1 MSFTEHQA
9 RFRRLYREH
18 AAWQLLRADNAPHIL
33 AFVSDL
39 FREASEVPFGQARAA
54 LAAELARSREANT
67 WETDTP
73 AGTYLR
79 QWIQAGWLRELDDQ
93 LTRTDAC
100 EVALRFCRGLDQRET
115 HATASHL
122 RIVQDAVRDLAVA
135 LSPNADE
142 RIAILEARRL
152 QLELEIDE
160 LRAGIVRQLPEQEQS
175 ERIREVY
182 QLASVLTSDFR
193 RVEDEIRQLDQALRV
208 DMIESGGGRG
218 AVLSGLLE
226 KEQLLLSSE
235 AGRAF
240 EGFFELL
247 MDQNRGTELRE
258 QLNSI
263 LARPA
268 AGHLPPGQRRFLE
281 RLMRELGRESE
292 RVLNVRR
299 RTEESLRA
307 FVESGAHL
315 ENRAVDR
322 LLRELEQLAV
332 NFPHSEI
339 SLRAETALTLDSGS
353 ASIRTLDSM
362 QLRTPD
368 QQLDTSAV
376 ETHTNRREPNAA
388 MLQHLEAVKVMEVA
402 IELRDLLRATGP
414 QTIAGLTAARPINAG
429 LEELVACLRVARA
442 IDAPRLP
449 EQESIT
455 VNDRRRGA
463 ITATIPRYMLHADLF
478 SQKLEDLSL

>member
-1 MSFTEHQA
+1 MAGT
-9 RFRRLYREH
+9 RRLAT
-18 AAWQLLRADNAPHIL
+18 AARRQRAPYSRLLL

-39 FREASEVPFGQARAA
+39 FRESNEVPFGQARAA
-54 LAAELARSREANT
+54 LAAELARSREMNT

-93 LTRTDAC
+93 LTKTDAC
-100 EVALRFCRGLDQRET
+100 EVALRFSRGLDQRQT

-142 RIAILEARRL
+142 RIAILESRKL

-160 LRAGIVRQLPEQEQS
+160 LRAGIVRQLPEREQG
-175 ERIREVY
+175 ERMREVY
-182 QLASVLTSDFR
+182 QLASVLTNDFR
-193 RVEDEIRQLDQALRV
+193 RVEDEIRQLDQELRV

-247 MDQNRGTELRE
+247 MDQNRSTELRE

-263 LARPA
+263 LTQPA
-268 AGHLPPGQRRFLE
+268 ATQLPSGQRRFLE

-322 LLRELEQLAV
+322 LLRELEQLAITFPQNDV
-332 NFPHSEI
+332 NPRTGTE
-339 SLRAETALTLDSGS
+339 LALDSGS
-353 ASIRTLDSM
+353 ASIRSLDGM
-362 QLRTPD
+362 RLRIPD

-376 ETHTNRREPNAA
+376 QSHNNRREPNAA

-402 IELRDLLRATGP
+402 TEMRDLLREQGP
-414 QTIAGLTAARPINAG
+414 QTIAGLATARPLNAG

-442 IDAPRLP
+442 INAPRLP
-449 EQESIT
+449 EQESVT
-455 VNDRRRGA
+455 VADRRRGS
-463 ITATIPRYMLHADLF
+463 IRATIPRYMLHAELF
-478 SQKLEDLSL
+478 PQKLEDLSL